1 MTQNIIGPI
10 FIVAGLSTAI
20 TAGIGLWGKLMDR
33 ESKRPR
39 SILETASFF
48 DFTGIT
54 LVVMLRSW
62 SLKEDGAITGSIFL
76 GIIVFTVGLLFQ

>member
-1 MTQNIIGPI
+1 MTPNLLGPI
-10 FIVAGLSTAI
+10 FIAVGLSTAI
-20 TAGIGLWGKLMDR
+20 TAGIGLTGKLMDR

-62 SLKEDGAITGSIFL
+62 SLKEDSFITGCIFL
-76 GIIVFTVGLLFQ
+76 GIIVFIVGLLFK